1 MNERNGFN
9 GMNQRNQMNQKN
21 ETLSEGYS
29 GEATLIIHLKEVFR
43 AKDKEKILSE
53 GRRPEFIF
61 SRSEETDQ
69 LLL

>member
-1 MNERNGFN
+1 MNE
-9 GMNQRNQMNQKN
+9 RNQMNQKN

-29 GEATLIIHLKEVFR
+29 GEATLIIYLKEVFR
-43 AKDKEKILSE
+43 VEDKEKILFE
-53 GRRPEFIF
+53 PRRGEFIF

>member
-1 MNERNGFN
+1 
-9 GMNQRNQMNQKN
+9 MNQKN

-29 GEATLIIHLKEVFR
+29 GEATLILHFKEVFR
-43 AKDKEKILSE
+43 AEDKEKILFE
-53 GRRPEFIF
+53 PRRGEFIF